1 LPRHRLGTNIAK
13 HQLIKKRRFPQDL
26 TIADYSARATVAHIA
41 SFFGH
46 SEMVAL
52 LLAHAEQLGVDLFS
66 LEDIHGATPHSVAQQ
81 KGQSAVLEV
90 FQAHSKDA
98 L

>member
-1 LPRHRLGTNIAK
+1 MPRHRLGTNIAK
-13 HQLIKKRRFPQDL
+13 HQLLKKRRFPQDL

-52 LLAHAEQLGVDLFS
+52 LLAHAPEELFS